1 MMKSPSESSNAVA
14 SEYVAPKEL
23 AKRWQCSRT
32 SVDRIAQRAGL
43 TRLCLGEGKN
53 GMVRYVRGEVIAY
66 EQSRRVTL

>member
-1 MMKSPSESSNAVA
+1 MIAENPKTTESP
-14 SEYVAPKEL
+14 YVAPKEL